1 MPDSDFAR
9 QLRSLER
16 YKRDGNWDSY
26 LALTAS
32 PQFQECLAAWTVRGG
47 APGAT
52 GPLDALEFALGQA
65 VRLGRI
71 GDAAALTLATARW
84 SRRLSIRNALGPP
97 GDSSALGI
105 RGTPGSPGT
114 GQRDGPRYGSGEADV
129 RTGPDVLRALLR
141 AWELYDDGNPG
152 AARSLLAAIVRGRPS
167 LIRTSDGARWAVPL
181 LRQALVIERD
191 AAAHLL
197 GLVDDNVLGDLARE
211 LTAAGEYAHARTAGA
226 AMRLFFETKADI
238 LADLALAQAEAALKQ
253 RAASGQQTQSGL
265 PLAEPAES
273 ADLRAATETAN
284 LAADAAQHALREGP
298 GATMALRVPPVA
310 GKLAKVAAAL
320 TLASEHA
327 QAAEQWAQAM
337 AAGEQEPDQH
347 QVLVD
352 FAKAQIR
359 AGLLDGATQ
368 IIEVLLGPA
377 QQSIADW
384 QESAALAQAEQAA
397 AALVAALAERGD
409 VTGAAAML
417 RMIPDFS
424 PSHPSAVRSLA
435 RAIAATDV
443 AAAERLAGQV
453 SDPDERGCALATV
466 AMAALAARQQP
477 DAVRVASGIE
487 RPRWR
492 AQALVDLVGAP
503 GQAADIPFGQVR
515 DAIAAVTDAKY
526 GAVLLAQYAVTLEPG
541 KCRRLL
547 AQALRLAGEA
557 PTDDRWWALANIGAT
572 AAEAGLAADARE
584 AFTAAQRVLAR
595 DPREWDF
602 ELYQLCLTRLHVGDT
617 AGARETA
624 TVRLGAPPGR
634 GVAGRLWS
642 GLGTAIAAPASRR
655 SLRQHP
661 SVRDTAVDPAIAA
674 AEAADI
680 PVAVAALAAIACT
693 IGRATDLTAPGSVRT
708 LPPEAA
714 EPYSGDEHGA
724 AGQIQWVL
732 TEAERLATGLRGAG
746 AIIAD
751 ESLTQAYTA
760 LGHFTVAERK
770 ILSLLP
776 PLDPRTEENVGRH
789 SAGADEDYD
798 DEDGEDDE
806 DDEDDEASLVEM
818 AKERGIA
825 LADALVV
832 VGDSG
837 RAASFMREVAGRLA
851 PCAWGLGRGA
861 VDMLAELAAA
871 QVRTGDIEG
880 ARATAAFA
888 ATVAQGM
895 TDGFRLP
902 APFGSPME
910 DWTGTVAA
918 VVDAMT
924 ALIRE
929 AEVGPTDFA
938 GAGQRAINYA
948 YRPWQARART
958 IAARAGTRDDPAE
971 RAELAALL
979 TLERERIWRLAT
991 ATFVRGA
998 TIDLDDAARALA
1010 VLAAAQAAI
1019 GELADARQ
1027 TIAHARELAADIE
1040 DRVEQARTLGEVV
1053 QGLSAIGDH
1062 AAAVSVA
1069 REIGHPAYE
1078 GEAMAAAI
1086 AAAVRAGADADP
1098 AVGLDLGGEARA
1110 IKDTGWQAVALAAI
1124 AVMSTG
1130 PLDLN
1135 EVNDLISKVP
1145 HGDPRTRVWR
1155 EVIGLCVAAGRYDLA
1170 AHLAAGVT
1178 TDADMNLAV
1187 IAAELG
1193 VSAAEDS
1200 ARTDAAAAGDQ
1211 EPARAALLRLLP
1223 RCARYPRAAYAA
1235 CTALAMAFPGDSAMI
1250 ARTIA
1255 RHGAVISAAFAEHS
1269 RG

>member
-1 MPDSDFAR
+1 MPNSDFVR

-16 YKRDGNWDSY
+16 YKRDGDWDSY

-32 PQFQECLAAWTVRGG
+32 PQFQERLAAWTVRGG

-52 GPLDALEFALGQA
+52 GPLDALDFALGQA

-84 SRRLSIRNALGPP
+84 SRRLSIRNTLGPP
-97 GDSSALGI
+97 GDSGALGI
-105 RGTPGSPGT
+105 SGTPGGPGT
-114 GQRDGPRYGSGEADV
+114 GQQDGPRYGSGEADV

-284 LAADAAQHALREGP
+284 LAADAAQQARREGP
-298 GATMALRVPPVA
+298 GATMAPRVPPVA

-320 TLASEHA
+320 TLASEDA

-337 AAGEQEPDQH
+337 AAGEQESDQH

-352 FAKAQIR
+352 FATAQIR

-424 PSHPSAVRSLA
+424 PSHPGAVRSLA

-466 AMAALAARQQP
+466 ATAALAARQQH
-477 DAVRVASGIE
+477 DAVRVAGGIE

-503 GQAADIPFGQVR
+503 RQAADIPFGQVR
-515 DAIAAVTDAKY
+515 DAIAAVTEPKY
-526 GAVLLAQYAVTLEPG
+526 GAVLQAQYAVTFEPG
-541 KCRRLL
+541 KRRRLL

-557 PTDDRWWALANIGAT
+557 PAGDRWWALANIGAT

-584 AFTAAQRVLAR
+584 AFTAAQRELAR

-602 ELYQLCLTRLHVGDT
+602 ELYQLCLTRLNVGDT

-624 TVRLGAPPGR
+624 AVRLGAPPGR

-642 GLGTAIAAPASRR
+642 GLGAAIAAPASRR
-655 SLRQHP
+655 SSRQHP
-661 SVRDTAVDPAIAA
+661 SVRDTAVDLAIAA

-693 IGRATDLTAPGSVRT
+693 ISGAADLTAPGSVRA

-714 EPYSGDEHGA
+714 KPDSGDEHGA
-724 AGQIQWVL
+724 AGQIQRVL
-732 TEAERLATGLRGAG
+732 TEAEQLATGLRGAG

-751 ESLTQAYTA
+751 ESLTQAYIA

-776 PLDPRTEENVGRH
+776 PLDPRAEQNVGRH
-789 SAGADEDYD
+789 SAAADEDY
-798 DEDGEDDE
+798 DDE

-825 LADALVV
+825 LADALVAA
-832 VGDSG
+832 GDSG

-948 YRPWQARART
+948 HRPWQARART
-958 IAARAGTRDDPAE
+958 LAARAGTRGDPAE

-1027 TIAHARELAADIE
+1027 AIARARELAADIE
-1040 DRVEQARTLGEVV
+1040 DRVEQARALGEVV

-1078 GEAMAAAI
+1078 GQAMAAAI
-1086 AAAVRAGADADP
+1086 TAAVRAGADADP
-1098 AVGLDLGGEARA
+1098 ADGLDLGDEARA

-1135 EVNDLISKVP
+1135 EVNDLIGKVP

-1170 AHLAAGVT
+1170 ANLAAGVT

-1200 ARTDAAAAGDQ
+1200 ARTDAAAAEDK

-1223 RCARYPRAAYAA
+1223 GCARYPRAAYAA

-1250 ARTIA
+1250 ARAIA
-1255 RHGAVISAAFAEHS
+1255 RHGAVITAAVAEHS